1 MAQLKTLLDSNDISF
16 VSSYKSINA
25 KFRKLHP
32 TVKVVLPQFIPDEIN
47 KHRIYKKFGSLSPL
61 HFTTEERIYKNQTLS
76 AALSPTDRQLICEPL
91 TIATIPTEIDDLT
104 NVAYLGD
111 ENLWTSGQGNKMMLY
126 NLRGELVRSIRT
138 KSQNWPED
146 IAVTTNGDLVYAD
159 YKDKTVN
166 IVKNTLIQ
174 TVIRQLEWG
183 PINVCYTSS
192 GDLLVVMINND
203 EK

>member
-1 MAQLKTLLDSNDISF
+1 M
-16 VSSYKSINA
+16 
-25 KFRKLHP
+25 
-32 TVKVVLPQFIPDEIN
+32 
-47 KHRIYKKFGSLSPL
+47 
-61 HFTTEERIYKNQTLS
+61 
-76 AALSPTDRQLICEPL
+76 
-91 TIATIPTEIDDLT
+91 
-104 NVAYLGD
+104 AYLGD

-183 PINVCYTSS
+183 PINVCCTSS
-192 GDLLVVMINND
+192 GDLWLSCLIMMKNKQKLCVIRVPKQHNIFNIITKDSLCFHLVTVQNTSARTIIMIYVCLIMGHVQSWWSIRKGN
-203 EK
+203 